1 MKLTWKGGDI
11 GSRCQDAPGMC
22 LPVLWTFVSSID
34 ITTGP
39 LGYRFR
45 YSSMMGSNNCSG
57 FQGLREKN
65 LYSAFQSCWERPNI
79 QMLWEMVRSPMAA
92 GQASAC
98 SIARRCVRRSAK
110 TSLQPSFNI
119 ET

>member
-22 LPVLWTFVSSID
+22 LPVLCTFVSSIG

-45 YSSMMGSNNCSG
+45 YSSMTGSNNCSA
-57 FQGLREKN
+57 FQALREYI
-65 LYSAFQSCWERPNI
+65 LYSALQSCWDRPNM
-79 QMLWEMVRSPMAA
+79 QMSCEIVRSPMAD
-92 GQASAC
+92 GHASAC
-98 SIARRCVRRSAK
+98 STARRCV
-110 TSLQPSFNI
+110 L
-119 ET
+119 